1 MAKLFLFL
9 EGIAS
14 WTGVIVSLA
23 LLIGVVVLIVWKL
36 KAETIKGLIG
46 QILIA
51 VATLVFSFP
60 LVGSITLIADN
71 KVKSQTLSETSAEL
85 ELIKMGVKNDNL
97 LKENVA
103 LENEKLDQAITIK
116 KLNEELTLLK
126 NAQLSIEK
134 FEEICEVALL
144 EAELNQ
150 TDVRKQTLMS
160 EEHTS
165 LIGNKYTGR
174 TDKDILII
182 KTRNIIAKYGID
194 LSDVKVFE
202 SEEKLHISNITLKN
216 VGLNYPKDKPGVQT
230 IVSEIREEEYN
241 AEGQRIKTT
250 IINNADASRTIKIKE
265 EEFENDWVQRIS
277 QAPESENIGLSQAVI
292 ELGKHFIAV
301 ILEPLGKE
309 IVFEDEYNPEG
320 VSIFRYLDDRVHE
333 VETILKQ
340 EI

>member
-1 MAKLFLFL
+1 MTKLFLFL

-216 VGLNYPKDKPGVQT
+216 VGLTYPKDKPGVQT

-265 EEFENDWVQRIS
+265 EEFQNDWVQRIS
-277 QAPESENIGLSQAVI
+277 QAPESANTGLSQAVI

-309 IVFEDEYNPEG
+309 IVFEDEYNPDG

>member
-1 MAKLFLFL
+1 MTKLFLFL

-160 EEHTS
+160 EKHIS

-216 VGLNYPKDKPGVQT
+216 VGLTYPKDKLGVQT

-265 EEFENDWVQRIS
+265 EEFENDWVKRIS
-277 QAPESENIGLSQAVI
+277 QDPESANTGLSQAVI

>member
-1 MAKLFLFL
+1 MTKLFLFL

-216 VGLNYPKDKPGVQT
+216 VGLTYPKDKPGVQT

-277 QAPESENIGLSQAVI
+277 QAPESENTGLSQAVI

>member
-1 MAKLFLFL
+1 MTKLFLFL

-150 TDVRKQTLMS
+150 TDVRKQTLMR
-160 EEHTS
+160 ENHTS

-174 TDKDILII
+174 KDKDILII

-265 EEFENDWVQRIS
+265 EEFQNDWVQRIS
-277 QAPESENIGLSQAVI
+277 QAPESENTGLSQAVI